1 MAGGAGAHRR
11 HRTRGRN
18 GAVRTQLPW
27 HRRFR
32 ARHSAHLHASD
43 RTARPG
49 CVWRRRDRAKRRT
62 CEHRAGGADGERCR
76 RRLHGLDRKRGGARA
91 RGLRGLSARGC
102 QHQGDRRLRRADSQA
117 ATLSGDGGA
126 GARAR
131 QAGRAVVVRAQRG
144 RARVRQVAYRRAC
157 RRLRRDRSAA
167 AACLR
172 HAGAQPRRADRCHR
186 AGGALPVAAEQGA
199 GDGDG
204 LRRHQ
209 RTDARHLRGARART
223 AAAARGACRD
233 HSGGAAGF
241 RRCLQPARP
250 HGAGDHAP
258 RNVRPHH
265 QAAAG
270 GRQLR
275 QPAADGHHR
284 GGERFCPGQG
294 QGMPRAAGGLIQAGE

>member
-18 GAVRTQLPW
+18 GVVRAELPR
-27 HRRFR
+27 HRRFC
-32 ARHSAHLHASD
+32 ARDSAHLHASD
-43 RTARPG
+43 RTAGPG
-49 CVWRRRDRAKRRT
+49 RVRRRRHRAKRRT
-62 CEHRAGGADGERCR
+62 CEHRAGGADGEGCR

-102 QHQGDRRLRRADSQA
+102 QHQGGRCLRRANSQA
-117 ATLSGDGGA
+117 AALSCDGGA

-131 QAGRAVVVRAQRG
+131 QAGRAAVVRPQRG
-144 RARVRQVAYRRAC
+144 CPRVRQVAYRRAC

-167 AACLR
+167 AARLR

-209 RTDARHLRGARART
+209 RTDARHLRGARAR
-223 AAAARGACRD
+223 AAAVARGPRRD
-233 HSGGAAGF
+233 HPGRAAGF

-250 HGAGDHAP
+250 HGAGHHAS

-270 GRQLR
+270 GR
-275 QPAADGHHR
+275 
-284 GGERFCPGQG
+284 
-294 QGMPRAAGGLIQAGE
+294 